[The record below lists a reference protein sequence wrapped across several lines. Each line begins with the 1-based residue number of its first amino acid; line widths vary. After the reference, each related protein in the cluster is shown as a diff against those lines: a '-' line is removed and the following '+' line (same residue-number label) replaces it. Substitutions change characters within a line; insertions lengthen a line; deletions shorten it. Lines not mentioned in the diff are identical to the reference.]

1 VVEVP
6 GISGVFAE
14 LEAEDSLKLGDF
26 LMGQKFGVVH
36 SEVGVVVGMYVR
48 GVVLLGGRVL
58 DFDVRATDVAEED
71 PVVVAFIE
79 VFEVDVVAVGILISG
94 FGGVIIY
101 N

>member
-1 VVEVP
+1 MVEVP

-14 LEAEDSLKLGDF
+14 LETEDSLKLGDF
-26 LMGQKFGVVH
+26 LVGQQFGVVH
-36 SEVGVVVGMYVR
+36 TEVGVVVGMYVG

-58 DFDVRATDVAEED
+58 DLEVRATDVAEED
-71 PVVVAFIE
+71 PVVVAFVE